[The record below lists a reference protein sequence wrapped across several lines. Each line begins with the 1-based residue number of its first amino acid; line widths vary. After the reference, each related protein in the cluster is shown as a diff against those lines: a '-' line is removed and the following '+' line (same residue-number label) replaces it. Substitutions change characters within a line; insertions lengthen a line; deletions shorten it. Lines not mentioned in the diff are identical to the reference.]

1 MIERINSP
9 QEQQL
14 DKFFLRPTNFVD
26 FIGQQTIKE
35 NLAVFIQA
43 AKERNESLDHCLLSG
58 PPGLGKTTLA
68 HIISKEMRGN
78 LKRTSA
84 PIIDKTGDMASLLS
98 GLEED
103 DILFIDE
110 IHRLRPVVEEV
121 LYSAM
126 EDYFIDITIGQGMTS
141 KSIKVSI
148 PPFTLIGATT
158 RPGSLT
164 QPLLSRFGIFLQFEY
179 YKNDD
184 LKQILKNNAQKMNIM
199 IDKGGLQEISKRSR
213 GTPRILNRLLKR
225 VRDFAQIDNKEILD
239 KEISDFALK
248 KLKIDNQGLDELDR
262 KFLKTLIEHF
272 SGGPVGLDNMATAL
286 SEDTTTIE
294 DIVEPY
300 LIQQGFI
307 KRSPRG
313 RVATPNAYKY
323 FNLNQDENLFDHTGA

>member
-9 QEQQL
+9 EEQNL
-14 DKFFLRPTNFVD
+14 DRLFLRPTNFSD
-26 FIGQQTIKE
+26 FIGQQSIKE
-35 NLAVFIQA
+35 NLDIFIRA
-43 AKERNESLDHCLLSG
+43 AKERSESLDHCLLSG

-68 HIISKEMRGN
+68 HIISKEMKSN
-78 LKRTSA
+78 LKSTSA
-84 PIIDKTGDMASLLS
+84 PVIDKTGDMASLLS
-98 GLEED
+98 GLEEGD
-103 DILFIDE
+103 VLFIDE

-141 KSIKVSI
+141 KSIKVNI
-148 PPFTLIGATT
+148 PHFTLVGATT

-179 YKNDD
+179 YHIND
-184 LKQILKNNAQKMNIM
+184 LKKILEKNSEKMNIP
-199 IDKGGLQEISKRSR
+199 IDQGGLQEISKRSR

-225 VRDFAQIDNKEILD
+225 VRDFAQIQNKKILD
-239 KEISDFALK
+239 QDISDFALK
-248 KLKIDNQGLDELDR
+248 KLKIDNLGFDELDR

-272 SGGPVGLDNMATAL
+272 GGGPVGLDNIATSL

-300 LIQQGFI
+300 LIQQGFL

-313 RVATPNAYKY
+313 RMATPKAYKY
-323 FNLNQDENLFDHTGA
+323 FNLNQDANLFNHTNS